1 VGDRRARE
9 IAVGPTAATRE
20 SPVMNSDLLQRLS
33 SSDLD
38 VRNEAI
44 VEAAESCEA
53 EVAEAL
59 AGLLI
64 SPDVGTPARTA
75 SAQALARMPEEAGI
89 ERLRG
94 LLQHEESDF
103 RVLAASGLEFHP
115 DPETVRVLLAVLVD
129 PVNKV
134 RNVAERSLLAM
145 TCVFTD
151 ESHRQVEELL
161 DHPVPLTRSPAAR
174 LAGAAAISELAP
186 KLARMALE
194 DEEWLP
200 RVWSCRALGEL
211 GDHQQNLEVLE
222 QVATSDDKNRVRA
235 AAVEAIGEMRAER
248 SEEIL
253 RGIVETDSDEG
264 VKRAAEEAL
273 EDLQRG
279 GFDDE

>member
-1 VGDRRARE
+1 MSEGLVERLASGDLE
-9 IAVGPTAATRE
+9 
-20 SPVMNSDLLQRLS
+20 
-33 SSDLD
+33 

-44 VEAAESCEA
+44 VEASESGGA
-53 EVAEAL
+53 DVVDAL
-59 AGLLI
+59 AGLMT
-64 SPDVGTPARTA
+64 SFDVGTPARTA
-75 SAQALARMPEEAGI
+75 AAQALARMPDEVGV

-94 LLQHEESDF
+94 LLGHEESEF

-115 DPETVRVLLAVLVD
+115 DPTTVGVLLDALVD

-145 TCVFTD
+145 TGVFDD
-151 ESHRQVEELL
+151 ESHRQIAELL

-174 LAGAAAISELAP
+174 LVGAAGIGGLAP
-186 KLARMALE
+186 KLARMAVE

-200 RVWSCRALGEL
+200 RVWSSRALGEL
-211 GDHQQNLEVLE
+211 GGDENLKVLE
-222 QVATSDDKNRVRA
+222 RVATADPKNRVRA
-235 AAVEAIGEMRAER
+235 AAVEAIGEVRAER

-253 RGIVETDSDEG
+253 RGIVEADADEG

-273 EDLQRG
+273 EDLHRG

>member
-1 VGDRRARE
+1 MSEGLVE
-9 IAVGPTAATRE
+9 
-20 SPVMNSDLLQRLS
+20 RLA
-33 SSDLD
+33 DADAD

-44 VEAAESCEA
+44 VEASESRGV
-53 EVAEAL
+53 EVADAL
-59 AGLLI
+59 AGLVT

-75 SAQALARMPEEAGI
+75 AAQALARMPDEAGV

-94 LLQHEESDF
+94 LLGHEESDF

-115 DPETVRVLLAVLVD
+115 DPDTVTALLDALVD

-151 ESHRQVEELL
+151 QSYRQISELL

-174 LAGAAAISELAP
+174 LVGAAAIGELAG
-186 KLARMALE
+186 KLAKMAIE

-200 RVWSCRALGEL
+200 RVWSSRALGEL
-211 GDHQQNLEVLE
+211 GEPENLKVLQ
-222 QVATSDDKNRVRA
+222 QVATSDEKNRVRA

-253 RGIVETDSDEG
+253 RGIVEADPDEG

>member
-1 VGDRRARE
+1 MNAGLVERLGDADPE
-9 IAVGPTAATRE
+9 
-20 SPVMNSDLLQRLS
+20 
-33 SSDLD
+33 

-44 VEAAESCEA
+44 VEAAESPGV

-59 AGLLI
+59 AGLVT

-75 SAQALARMPEEAGI
+75 AAQALARMPDEAGV

-94 LLQHEESDF
+94 LLGHEESEF
-103 RVLAASGLEFHP
+103 RVMAASGLEFHP
-115 DPETVRVLLAVLVD
+115 DPDTVSALLGALVD

-145 TCVFTD
+145 TCVFTE
-151 ESHRQVEELL
+151 ESHRQISELL
-161 DHPVPLTRSPAAR
+161 DHPIPLTRSPAAR
-174 LAGAAAISELAP
+174 LVGAAGIGALAG
-186 KLARMALE
+186 KLAKMAIE

-200 RVWSCRALGEL
+200 RVWSSRALGEL
-211 GDHQQNLEVLE
+211 GEPENLHVLQ
-222 QVATSDDKNRVRA
+222 QVATSDEKNRVRA

-253 RGIVETDSDEG
+253 RGIVEADADEG

>member
-115 DPETVRVLLAVLVD
+115 DAETVRVLLAVLVD

-174 LAGAAAISELAP
+174 LVGAAAITELAP
-186 KLARMALE
+186 KLARMAVE

-211 GDHQQNLEVLE
+211 GDHHNLQVLE

-235 AAVEAIGEMRAER
+235 AAAEAIGELRAER

-253 RGIVETDSDEG
+253 RGIVEADPDEG